1 MRWGS
6 RLTAPSPPMIDWI
19 TSLLFPE
26 KCINCGLWGKYV
38 CQKCQVGMWE
48 AEPLRALDGMTCLW
62 SYEGLVQKLIKRA
75 KYKRQYDLL
84 KFLISNFKFQ
94 IKPEFSGFVV
104 VPVPLHKNRLRERGF
119 NQSMVIAEV
128 VARSWMLDLRE
139 ILIRVKDT
147 GHQVGRNRQERL
159 AALKDAF
166 AISPKIQDLP
176 SKILLVDDVWTT
188 GTTMREC
195 YKVLKKAG
203 VKKVY
208 GFVLAR

>member
-1 MRWGS
+1 MV
-6 RLTAPSPPMIDWI
+6 DWL

-38 CQKCQVGMWE
+38 CQKCQIGMWE
-48 AEPLRALDGMTCLW
+48 AEPIRGLDGMTCLW
-62 SYEGLVQKLIKRA
+62 AYDGLVKKIIQKA
-75 KYKRQYDLL
+75 KYQKQYDLL
-84 KFLISNFKFQ
+84 KFVIHNSKFEIQ
-94 IKPEFSGFVV
+94 GSPTV
-104 VPVPLHKNRLRERGF
+104 VPVPLHRNRLRERGF
-119 NQSMVIAEV
+119 NQALVIAEV

-139 ILIRVKDT
+139 ILVRVKDT

-159 AALKDAF
+159 NALKDAF
-166 AISPKIQDLP
+166 VISSKIQDLP

-208 GFVLAR
+208 GLVLAR